1 MQCKG
6 MRGRNAELG
15 LYQLIMIIYVL
26 TQAVFS
32 DGDLALCC
40 DLEWA
45 QQRAESSEEEH
56 EGSADVHLAQAGL
69 GRVRLRVLRQIGRP
83 QVSVN
88 MDRVYVYVDI

>member
-40 DLEWA
+40 DLE
-45 QQRAESSEEEH
+45 
-56 EGSADVHLAQAGL
+56 
-69 GRVRLRVLRQIGRP
+69 
-83 QVSVN
+83 
-88 MDRVYVYVDI
+88 